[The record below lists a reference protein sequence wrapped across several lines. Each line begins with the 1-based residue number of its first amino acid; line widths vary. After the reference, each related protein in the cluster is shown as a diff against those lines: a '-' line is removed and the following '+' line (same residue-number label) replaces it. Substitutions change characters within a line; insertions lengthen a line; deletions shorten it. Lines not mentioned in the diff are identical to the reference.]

1 MDSKLKEKQ
10 KGKNRDITPYERKL
24 FNERV
29 KGLKQEISNLENEV
43 SDLEDN
49 KKSINKEIS
58 NLNNDKEHISDEIDK
73 KKKINN
79 KIIIK
84 SKNQL
89 WNENT
94 KLKEENDF
102 YKNLT
107 DQYKGMY
114 EREKEK
120 TNYLI
125 YQLNKVFQ
133 KLPEFIKTIV
143 DRLFNHSSLDLKYFK
158 QQYDPEVIRKREKS
172 FKGFNLFN
180 KKEVEKATKHINDEM
195 DEAAEE
201 FYNTKKSKEKDDGL
215 SL

>member
-1 MDSKLKEKQ
+1 MIKSK
-10 KGKNRDITPYERKL
+10 D
-24 FNERV
+24 
-29 KGLKQEISNLENEV
+29 
-43 SDLEDN
+43 
-49 KKSINKEIS
+49 
-58 NLNNDKEHISDEIDK
+58 
-73 KKKINN
+73 KINN

-89 WNENT
+89 WDENT

-102 YKNLT
+102 YKHLT

-125 YQLNKVFQ
+125 YHLNRVFQ

-143 DRLFNHSSLDLKYFK
+143 DHLFNHSGLDLKHFK
-158 QQYDPEVIRKREKS
+158 EQYDPEVIKKREKL

-180 KKEVEKATKHINDEM
+180 KKEIEKATKHINDEM
-195 DEAAEE
+195 DEYAEK
-201 FYNTKKSKEKDDGL
+201 FYDNKREKEKDDGFEL
-215 SL
+215 